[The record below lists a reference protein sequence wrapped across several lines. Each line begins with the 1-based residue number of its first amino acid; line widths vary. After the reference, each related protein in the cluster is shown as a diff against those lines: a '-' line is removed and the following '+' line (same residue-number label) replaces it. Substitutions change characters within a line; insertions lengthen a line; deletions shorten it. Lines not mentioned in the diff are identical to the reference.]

1 MLAGHV
7 PALQCSRSRFQ
18 ARKMQRTEFKESE
31 VRKMRGFKNLVP
43 GAPII
48 VLVLFLIFFMFMFIL
63 IAISI
68 SILIKTTIAD
78 RLIDVVTTCPNC
90 CTAILK
96 TCSKEEAESTYCPIC
111 GTRMKCTIL

>member
-1 MLAGHV
+1 
-7 PALQCSRSRFQ
+7 
-18 ARKMQRTEFKESE
+18 
-31 VRKMRGFKNLVP
+31 MRGFKSLVP

-48 VLVLFLIFFMFMFIL
+48 VLVLLLIFFMFMLIL

-111 GTRMKCTIL
+111 RTRMKCTIL